1 MPGLRKEHFDNM
13 RTKTLVGLILLC
25 WVSLTMFW
33 MAALAVLAAPLSQK
47 GRVKLAFDPVPGNP
61 KGTYHVIYGSTNPV
75 HMVGTN
81 KIFAPVKVMMT
92 TTNVVVLSNLYTTTW
107 YFFVEARYSNQVSLP
122 SPVLQVWLLE
132 PVKGMVVKEQYP
144 STYKIPAPVE

>member
-1 MPGLRKEHFDNM
+1 MPGLRKEHRDNM
-13 RTKTLVGLILLC
+13 KVRNFIELILFCWGALTLLC
-25 WVSLTMFW
+25 

-92 TTNVVVLSNLYTTTW
+92 MTNVVALSNLYTTTW